1 VSQRRTRRGYVR
13 GGEAVLLGDVSLV
26 KLFFRD
32 SRTENSPRP
41 ARDDVFHV
49 VASPMPNRPEVLDHL
64 GPYVQHGPIA
74 TCCELS
80 ERVWRTY
87 NELTAGYIHSNQYS
101 REYLILRMLYIAE
114 ITSTAI
120 RLNATW
126 ALTPAAMSLLR
137 DRYEQTVR
145 FSWLVRNPD
154 KTEFEKYERT
164 KVAKINSIVR
174 NLEPDTIKHF
184 EAILGPTPA
193 WATETPT
200 KEDRTFLEAWNT
212 LDLKSMALKRDAFP
226 ALADT
231 VLAKKKLASSYE
243 AIYRQFS
250 SVSHYDRFSIELL
263 GVQEFPDGKFV
274 LGTRPHWHP
283 LLVLQNAQF
292 DIIQCFEAAHV
303 CHKKDA
309 AEIFNAYFTEW
320 YWISKQV
327 VG

>member
-1 VSQRRTRRGYVR
+1 MS
-13 GGEAVLLGDVSLV
+13 
-26 KLFFRD
+26 
-32 SRTENSPRP
+32 
-41 ARDDVFHV
+41 
-49 VASPMPNRPEVLDHL
+49 NRPEVLGHL

-74 TCCELS
+74 GCCELS

-87 NELTAGYIHSNQYS
+87 NELTAGYIHSDQNS

-126 ALTPAAMSLLR
+126 ALTPAAMPLLR

-154 KTEFEKYERT
+154 KTEFGKYERT

-263 GVQEFPDGKFV
+263 GGARIPRRQIRAWHATALAPAPCTAKRSVRHHPV
-274 LGTRPHWHP
+274 L
-283 LLVLQNAQF
+283 
-292 DIIQCFEAAHV
+292 
-303 CHKKDA
+303 
-309 AEIFNAYFTEW
+309 
-320 YWISKQV
+320 
-327 VG
+327 

>member
-1 VSQRRTRRGYVR
+1 
-13 GGEAVLLGDVSLV
+13 
-26 KLFFRD
+26 
-32 SRTENSPRP
+32 
-41 ARDDVFHV
+41 
-49 VASPMPNRPEVLDHL
+49 
-64 GPYVQHGPIA
+64 
-74 TCCELS
+74 
-80 ERVWRTY
+80 
-87 NELTAGYIHSNQYS
+87 
-101 REYLILRMLYIAE
+101 
-114 ITSTAI
+114 
-120 RLNATW
+120 
-126 ALTPAAMSLLR
+126 MSLLR

-200 KEDRTFLEAWNT
+200 KKDRTFLEAWNT

-283 LLVLQNAQF
+283 LLVTAKRSVRHHPVL
-292 DIIQCFEAAHV
+292 
-303 CHKKDA
+303 
-309 AEIFNAYFTEW
+309 
-320 YWISKQV
+320 
-327 VG
+327 